1 MADSEPSQ
9 AGGAPPRAPRD
20 DGQLRGRGGGQ
31 TRSRGGLRG
40 GEKRDNE
47 RGRPPRNRNRGTPKP
62 RAENANTAPLTPADL
77 AAKFGKTKIDGE
89 AEAQDPV
96 PAADK
101 GKEKEAGSAEEEA
114 DEDEGPLG
122 LCDLCASKITI
133 LALSPCNHR
142 MCHICALR
150 MRALYKTR
158 DCAHCRVSPIPYHPS
173 MIRAKISSLD

>member
-1 MADSEPSQ
+1 MADSASSQ
-9 AGGAPPRAPRD
+9 AGGAPPRAPRG

-31 TRSRGGLRG
+31 TRSRGGSGG
-40 GEKRDNE
+40 GEKKDQE
-47 RGRPPRNRNRGTPKP
+47 GGRPPRNRNRGAPKP

-77 AAKFGKTKIDGE
+77 AAKFGKTKVDGG
-89 AEAQDPV
+89 AEAQAPE

-101 GKEKEAGSAEEEA
+101 GKGKEAGSGGEEA

-122 LCDLCASKITI
+122 LCDLCASQITI

-158 DCAHCRVSPIPYHPS
+158 DCAHCRVNSISYPVNMPIPNTS
-173 MIRAKISSLD
+173 FLD

>member
-1 MADSEPSQ
+1 MADSAPPQ
-9 AGGAPPRAPRD
+9 AGGAPPRAPRG

-40 GEKRDNE
+40 GENRDNE
-47 RGRPPRNRNRGTPKP
+47 GGRPPRNRNRGAPKP
-62 RAENANTAPLTPADL
+62 RAENAHTAPLTPADL

-89 AEAQDPV
+89 TEAKAPV
-96 PAADK
+96 STADK
-101 GKEKEAGSAEEEA
+101 GKGKEADSGEEED

-122 LCDLCASKITI
+122 LCDLCASQITI

-158 DCAHCRVSPIPYHPS
+158 DCAHCRVSPIPYPVN
-173 MIRAKISSLD
+173 MIIANTSLLD

>member
-1 MADSEPSQ
+1 MADSAPSQ
-9 AGGAPPRAPRD
+9 AGGAPPRAPRG
-20 DGQLRGRGGGQ
+20 DGQLRGRGGGR

-40 GEKRDNE
+40 GENRDNE
-47 RGRPPRNRNRGTPKP
+47 GGRPPRNRNRGGPKP
-62 RAENANTAPLTPADL
+62 RAENAHTAPLTPADL

-89 AEAQDPV
+89 AEAKAPV
-96 PAADK
+96 STAEK
-101 GKEKEAGSAEEEA
+101 GKGKEAGSGEEED

-122 LCDLCASKITI
+122 LCDLCASQITI

-158 DCAHCRVSPIPYHPS
+158 DCAHCRVSPIAYPVN
-173 MIRAKISSLD
+173 MIIANTSLLD